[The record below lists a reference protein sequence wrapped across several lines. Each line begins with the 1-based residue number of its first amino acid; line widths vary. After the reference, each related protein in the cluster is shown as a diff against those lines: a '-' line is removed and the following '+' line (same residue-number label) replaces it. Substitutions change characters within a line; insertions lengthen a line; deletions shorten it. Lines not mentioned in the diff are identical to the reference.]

1 MNQQAPSA
9 QPDTAGAA
17 RRQPTLLPL
26 LPLLTCVAML
36 AFAGNSLLARLA
48 FQTTG
53 IDAATFTAIRI
64 VTGAL
69 TLLVILRVQRGKLA
83 AGPNA
88 WWSAAMLFTYAAAF
102 SFAYRDIGTGAGALV
117 LFTAAQLVMIGY
129 GLLKGERA
137 SIAGML
143 LALGGMAAFLLP
155 SASAPPPG
163 AALLMALA
171 GAAWG
176 GFSLLG
182 RSAGPPVP
190 NTAVSFLLAA
200 PLALLLPL
208 LPLLPPLLPLLPAA
222 RGAPVFDPLGAAY
235 ALVSGSITS
244 ALGYAVWYWVR
255 SRLSAIGAGAVQLSV
270 PVLSAAMGL
279 LFLGERMSAWS
290 VLAGLATLAGVAWV
304 MLSARKAPP
313 R

>member
-1 MNQQAPSA
+1 MNQQARSP
-9 QPDTAGAA
+9 QPAPVTGAG
-17 RRQPTLLPL
+17 REQPPLPAL

-48 FQTTG
+48 FQTTS
-53 IDAATFTAIRI
+53 IDAAAFTAIRI
-64 VTGAL
+64 VAGAL
-69 TLLVILRVQRGKLA
+69 TLLAILRFQRSKLA
-83 AGPNA
+83 VGRNA

-102 SFAYRDIGTGAGALV
+102 SFAYRDIATGAGALV
-117 LFTAAQLVMIGY
+117 LFTSAQLVMIGY
-129 GLLKGERA
+129 GLVKGERA

-143 LALGGMAAFLLP
+143 LALGGITAFLLP

-163 AALLMALA
+163 AALLMTLA

-182 RSAGPPVP
+182 RSAGPPVL

-200 PLALLLPL
+200 PLALLLL
-208 LPLLPPLLPLLPAA
+208 LLLPAA
-222 RGAPVFDPLGAAY
+222 RGALVFDPPGAIY
-235 ALVSGSITS
+235 AVVSGSITS

-270 PVLSAAMGL
+270 PVISAAMGL

-290 VLAGLATLAGVAWV
+290 VVAGLATLAGVAWV
-304 MLSARKAPP
+304 MLSAKKAPP

>member
-1 MNQQAPSA
+1 MNQQARPA
-9 QPDTAGAA
+9 QPGTAGADPE
-17 RRQPTLLPL
+17 RPTPPAPPALLS
-26 LPLLTCVAML
+26 LLTCVAML

-53 IDAATFTAIRI
+53 IDAATFTAMRI
-64 VTGAL
+64 VAGAL
-69 TLLVILRVQRGKLA
+69 TLLAILRFQRGKLA
-83 AGPNA
+83 VGRGSR
-88 WWSAAMLFTYAAAF
+88 WSAAMLFTYAAAF

-117 LFTAAQLVMIGY
+117 LFTSAQLVMIGY

-155 SASAPPPG
+155 SASAPPLG

-182 RSAGPPVP
+182 RSAGPPVA
-190 NTAVSFLLAA
+190 NTAVSFLLAV
-200 PLALLLPL
+200 PLALVLLL
-208 LPLLPPLLPLLPAA
+208 AA
-222 RGAPVFDPLGAAY
+222 RGALVFDRPGAIY
-235 ALVSGSITS
+235 AIVSGSITS

-270 PVLSAAMGL
+270 PVISAAMGL

-290 VLAGLATLAGVAWV
+290 VLAALATLAGVAWV
-304 MLSARKAPP
+304 MLSAKKATAPP

>member
-1 MNQQAPSA
+1 MNQQARPA
-9 QPDTAGAA
+9 RPGAAGANSA
-17 RRQPTLLPL
+17 RPTPPALLPV
-26 LPLLTCVAML
+26 LTCIAML

-48 FQTTG
+48 FQTTA
-53 IDAATFTAIRI
+53 IDAATFTAMRI
-64 VTGAL
+64 GAGAL
-69 TLLVILRVQRGKLA
+69 TLLIILRFQRGKLA
-83 AGPNA
+83 VGRGS

-117 LFTAAQLVMIGY
+117 LFTSAQLVMIGY

-163 AALLMALA
+163 AACSMALA

-190 NTAVSFLLAA
+190 NTAVSFLLAV
-200 PLALLLPL
+200 PLALLLL
-208 LPLLPPLLPLLPAA
+208 LAA
-222 RGAPVFDPLGAAY
+222 RSALAFDPLGAIY
-235 ALVSGSITS
+235 ALISGSITS

-255 SRLSAIGAGAVQLSV
+255 SRLSAISAGAVQLSV
-270 PVLSAAMGL
+270 PVISAAMGL
-279 LFLGERMSAWS
+279 LFLGERMRAWS
-290 VLAGLATLAGVAWV
+290 VVAALATLAGVAWV
-304 MLSARKAPP
+304 MLSAKKATAPP

>member
-1 MNQQAPSA
+1 MNQQARSPQPATNAGREQPSLPA
-9 QPDTAGAA
+9 
-17 RRQPTLLPL
+17 LLPV
-26 LPLLTCVAML
+26 LTCVAML

-48 FQTTG
+48 FLTTG
-53 IDAATFTAIRI
+53 IDAAAFTAIRI
-64 VTGAL
+64 VAGAL
-69 TLLVILRVQRGKLA
+69 TLLAILRFQRGKLA
-83 AGPNA
+83 IGRNA

-129 GLLKGERA
+129 GLIKGERA

-182 RSAGPPVP
+182 RSAGPPVL
-190 NTAVSFLLAA
+190 NTAVSFLLAV
-200 PLALLLPL
+200 PLALLLL
-208 LPLLPPLLPLLPAA
+208 LAA
-222 RGAPVFDPLGAAY
+222 RGAPVFDPPGAVY
-235 ALVSGSITS
+235 ATVSGSITS
-244 ALGYAVWYWVR
+244 ALGYAIWYWVR

-270 PVLSAAMGL
+270 PVISAAMGL

-290 VLAGLATLAGVAWV
+290 LVAGLATLAGVAWV

>member
-9 QPDTAGAA
+9 QPDAAGAD
-17 RRQPTLLPL
+17 RRQPTLPTLPTLLPL
-26 LPLLTCVAML
+26 LACIAML

-48 FQTTG
+48 FQTTA
-53 IDAATFTAIRI
+53 IDAAAFTAIRI

-69 TLLVILRVQRGKLA
+69 TLLVILLILRMGRGKLA
-83 AGPNA
+83 VGRNA
-88 WWSAAMLFTYAAAF
+88 WWSAALLFTYAAAF

-129 GLLKGERA
+129 GLFKGERA

-190 NTAVSFLLAA
+190 NTAVSFLLAV
-200 PLALLLPL
+200 PLTLLLL
-208 LPLLPPLLPLLPAA
+208 LAA
-222 RGAPVFDPLGAAY
+222 RGAPVVDPAGAIY
-235 ALVSGSITS
+235 AAVSGSITS

-279 LFLGERMSAWS
+279 LFLGERMSAWG

>member
-1 MNQQAPSA
+1 MNQPAPSA
-9 QPDTAGAA
+9 QPDTAGTDRPLPPLPA
-17 RRQPTLLPL
+17 LLPL
-26 LPLLTCVAML
+26 LACVAML

-48 FQTTG
+48 FQTTA
-53 IDAATFTAIRI
+53 IDAAAFTAIRI
-64 VTGAL
+64 VAGAL
-69 TLLVILRVQRGKLA
+69 TLLLILRLQRGKLA

-102 SFAYRDIGTGAGALV
+102 SFAYRDIGTGAGAVV

-155 SASAPPPG
+155 SASAPQPG

-182 RSAGPPVP
+182 RSAGPPVL
-190 NTAVSFLLAA
+190 NTAVSFLLAV
-200 PLALLLPL
+200 PLTLLLLP
-208 LPLLPPLLPLLPAA
+208 AT
-222 RGAPVFDPLGAAY
+222 RGAPVFDPAGAIY
-235 ALVSGSITS
+235 AAVSGSITS